1 MKSLR
6 SKASHFFRDSP
17 SRDEKTAIA
26 DSSDIDFDAGIQ
38 DVDMRKKPSRF
49 FGRKND
55 KLNKPL
61 PTLPSNPNPSTPL
74 SPVATRVTLGQQ
86 GDSFENLPDYED
98 LEEEEY
104 QTSSPALPPASRG
117 LSATPEH
124 KHARGGEPVRSKS
137 RPNFALLREKGM
149 FSAIHANFNSML
161 TLVLGSRLFG
171 GSKNNDSTQS
181 PTPPPVPQIP
191 TSVPLSKA
199 RRPVLTSLSTART
212 SRASLVKAQNRSVSI
227 SRPQLMAQLCSPPIP
242 EDHVTVPFEKRPGP
256 PPPRPP
262 RPDSLDEET
271 LAFMRES
278 GTRMVLPSSNR
289 GSTSTATASTPRSQA
304 SSIAARLGFPSGH
317 GTPRTCSIESPL
329 AARFTP
335 DPNQALPVRDSSGD
349 LVLSRFSEYVRY
361 QQQRS
366 HAVDGVD
373 AEDREV
379 GPIEL
384 WDPSKEGDWTLEK
397 RISQGRDGRPGGMLF
412 RDRWGGFH
420 FVADI

>member
-6 SKASHFFRDSP
+6 SKASHFFRDRP

-38 DVDMRKKPSRF
+38 DVGMRKKPSRF

-61 PTLPSNPNPSTPL
+61 PTLPSNSNSSTPL
-74 SPVATRVTLGQQ
+74 VPVATCVTLRQQ
-86 GDSFENLPDYED
+86 GDSFENLLDYED

-104 QTSSPALPPASRG
+104 QTSSPALPPASRS
-117 LSATPEH
+117 LSGTPEH
-124 KHARGGEPVRSKS
+124 KHIRGGEPLKSKS
-137 RPNFALLREKGM
+137 RPNFVLLREKG
-149 FSAIHANFNSML
+149 SC
-161 TLVLGSRLFG
+161 LFG

-191 TSVPLSKA
+191 TSVPFPKA
-199 RRPVLTSLSTART
+199 RRPVLTPLSTARG
-212 SRASLVKAQNRSVSI
+212 SRGSLVKIQNRSVSI

-242 EDHVTVPFEKRPGP
+242 EDHATVPFEKRPGP

-262 RPDSLDEET
+262 RPDSLDEKT

-278 GTRMVLPSSNR
+278 GTRMNLPSSNR

-304 SSIAARLGFPSGH
+304 SSIEARLGFPSGH
-317 GTPRTCSIESPL
+317 GTPRTCSIEPPL
-329 AARFTP
+329 AARFTL

-349 LVLSRFSEYVRY
+349 LVLSRFSEFVRY
-361 QQQRS
+361 QRQRS

-373 AEDREV
+373 AEDREI

-397 RISQGRDGRPGGMLF
+397 QISQGRDGRPGGMLF